1 MCCIVSLSLPSRLP
15 SLLFVSFIFFFF
27 CISSNPFSLPF
38 SSRLICSLFLLSF
51 SSFYFFSL
59 IFFFPYLKVSS
70 RYFYSVFSI
79 SPPVLI
85 FHCPL
90 SSHYLCISCPSITWK
105 KSRFNLP
112 RLAAIKYAQKT
123 KKTRATLYVSIIP
136 SRDRTVYEYHYMTL
150 CVFTSMNIFVL
161 LREGDEDKTRNR
173 SSTELLRGKLCEQGE
188 ETGREK
194 GEEEESLICQEPS
207 KCLNVKI
214 HWRILEKWGRDT
226 EF

>member
-1 MCCIVSLSLPSRLP
+1 MCCIVSLSLSPLSPPFP
-15 SLLFVSFIFFFF
+15 SLLFVSFIFFFLL

-51 SSFYFFSL
+51 SSYYFFSL
-59 IFFFPYLKVSS
+59 FFFFPYLK
-70 RYFYSVFSI
+70 VFSI
-79 SPPVLI
+79 SPPVLL
-85 FHCPL
+85 FQCPL
-90 SSHYLCISCPSITWK
+90 SSHYLCIPCPSITGK

-123 KKTRATLYVSIIP
+123 IKTRATLYVGIIP

-150 CVFTSMNIFVL
+150 WVFTSMNIFVL

-194 GEEEESLICQEPS
+194 GEEEESLICQEPR

-214 HWRILEKWGRDT
+214 H
-226 EF
+226 